1 MLGSCEKPLC
11 GFARGLWGLRGGNEN
26 FQPGQKKGGYRE
38 MALDLSLDTKVR
50 WLCRVSTWLGW
61 TTFPRIPFS
70 VCFPLGEAC
79 GDKVE
84 MDHSVCSS
92 HMVDYPLTHLID
104 EGQQLHLHLLHL
116 FMNPPSAC
124 PTLKPRVYLTPRWS
138 APASPTGCPCHQGQ
152 RQWERTW
159 VLAVLLDFSLS
170 FPPATWH

>member
-1 MLGSCEKPLC
+1 MWWVLTSWLWNVWRLC
-11 GFARGLWGLRGGNEN
+11 
-26 FQPGQKKGGYRE
+26 
-38 MALDLSLDTKVR
+38 KV
-50 WLCRVSTWLGW
+50 LTWLGW

-70 VCFPLGEAC
+70 VCFLLGEAC
-79 GDKVE
+79 REKVE
-84 MDHSVCSS
+84 MDHSGCSS

-104 EGQQLHLHLLHL
+104 EGQQLHLQLLHL

-138 APASPTGCPCHQGQ
+138 TPASPTGCPCHQGQ

-170 FPPATWH
+170 FPRRLDINLSFLTGLQASTTDKKTMTFQRFL